1 MERESKVKASKMTS
15 ILFLPRRG
23 RFRSLIGELRKFG
36 LDCSLLP
43 KMRYRNFF
51 ALPTSE
57 FVRSIN
63 ADVFVSSNP
72 YYGLFGAS
80 LAKKRG
86 SLKKS
91 VFRLKGDYW
100 SESSLK
106 TGTLKNRMG
115 TCIKK
120 IENALS
126 IGDVDFILAI
136 SDWMNRKAA
145 LKGLKNIYTLYNG
158 VDVDRFRPRE
168 INPEYETN
176 LLCVMNFNIR
186 QKIAKLYDFLDE
198 YEERKLPYRITFL
211 GSGVHLDALKKY
223 TTKIGLDE
231 QVTYRGWVND
241 IEHHYS
247 SCDVLVHPSGLE
259 AFGMAPLEAGSSSK
273 PVIATEVGGIPEIVI
288 DEKTGLLT
296 NDIGQFVDY
305 VEDLMADENR
315 RERLGKNARLR
326 ILANFKWEMIAKR
339 FVEIL
344 EREGLIHP

>member
-1 MERESKVKASKMTS
+1 MERENNVKASKMTS

-63 ADVFVSSNP
+63 ADIFVSSNP

-115 TCIKK
+115 TFLKK

-126 IGDVDFILAI
+126 IGDVDLILAI

-145 LKGLKNIYTLYNG
+145 LKGLENIYTLYNG

-168 INPEYETN
+168 INPEYRTN

-186 QKIAKLYDFLDE
+186 QKIAKLHDFLDH

-211 GSGVHLDALKKY
+211 GSGVYLDSLKKY
-223 TTKIGLDE
+223 
-231 QVTYRGWVND
+231 N
-241 IEHHYS
+241 
-247 SCDVLVHPSGLE
+247 
-259 AFGMAPLEAGSSSK
+259 
-273 PVIATEVGGIPEIVI
+273 
-288 DEKTGLLT
+288 
-296 NDIGQFVDY
+296 
-305 VEDLMADENR
+305 
-315 RERLGKNARLR
+315 KNK
-326 ILANFKWEMIAKR
+326 NT
-339 FVEIL
+339 V
-344 EREGLIHP
+344 